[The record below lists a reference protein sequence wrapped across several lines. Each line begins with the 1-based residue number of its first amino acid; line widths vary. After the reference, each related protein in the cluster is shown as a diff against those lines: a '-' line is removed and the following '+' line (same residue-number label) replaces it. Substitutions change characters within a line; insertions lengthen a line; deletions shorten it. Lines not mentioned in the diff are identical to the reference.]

1 MNILIL
7 NWKDILHPQVGG
19 AEIIVYELAKRL
31 VRNGHQVTWFCRSFK
46 NGSPSETIDGIN
58 VVRRGNLFTMYFF
71 AVLYYWSL
79 SPKPDLVI
87 DISNTIY
94 WQTPLWAWGSKK
106 VAYLNQVAQDVFFYE
121 YPLLISRLGI
131 FFERLQ
137 YLTYHH
143 TPFLCYSNS
152 TKEDLVSLGVPRDHI
167 QTFSLGMDHNR
178 YFPSRKSSIPL
189 FICVNRLVR
198 MKRTD
203 LVIQAMVIVN
213 QSFPNARLVIVGT
226 GYDRPRLEKLR
237 HDLHLQS
244 AVTFADKNTWFFQK
258 NPKDAKVKL
267 MQQAWAL
274 IFPSVKEGWGM
285 TVTECAACATPA
297 IVAAVSGLKD
307 SVIDNQTGLILSP
320 NPPPA
325 EIAEAM
331 ISLIKNPKLRQKLY
345 RQATIYSQKFS
356 WDKSYREFYE
366 HLNAILAGT

>member
-31 VRNGHQVTWFCRSFK
+31 VADGHQVTWFCRSFK
-46 NGSPSETIDGIN
+46 NGLPSEIIDGIN
-58 VVRRGNLFTMYFF
+58 VIRRGNLFTMYFF
-71 AVLYYWSL
+71 AVHYYWSL
-79 SPKPDLVI
+79 SHQSDLVI

-94 WQTPLWAWGSKK
+94 WQTPIWALRSKK

-121 YPLLISRLGI
+121 YPMLISRLGI
-131 FFERLQ
+131 LFEKLQ
-137 YLTYHH
+137 YLTYHR
-143 TPFLCYSNS
+143 TPFLCYAKS
-152 TKEDLVSLGVPRDHI
+152 TKNDLVSLGVPTANI
-167 QTFSLGMDHNR
+167 QTFSLGVDHNR
-178 YFPSRKSSIPL
+178 YFPGKKSSTPL

-203 LVIQAMVIVN
+203 LAIQAMAIVN
-213 QSFPNARLVIVGT
+213 RAYPDARLVIVGT

-237 HDLHLQS
+237 DDLRLQS
-244 AVTFADKNTWFFQK
+244 TVIFADKNTWFFTK

-297 IVAAVSGLKD
+297 IVAGVSGLVD
-307 SVIDNQTGLILSP
+307 SVVNNQTGIVISP
-320 NPPPA
+320 NPPPE

-331 ISLIKNPKLRQKLY
+331 TSLIKNSTLRDKLSKLAY
-345 RQATIYSQKFS
+345 IRALSFS
-356 WDKSYREFYE
+356 WDKSYREFANIINK
-366 HLNAILAGT
+366 L